1 MKSALITGANGQD
14 AFYLTKYLLE
24 KNYCVVLTT
33 RKYNKLFVSNLINE
47 IGDVAI
53 ENKNLYVRESSITN
67 KEEISELFREFVFH
81 EIYNLGGQSNVV
93 ESFDKKDLSENDP
106 ICAFNNLIYS
116 MKYSDSEIKLF
127 QASSS
132 EMFEDVG
139 REKINEHTK
148 LNPLSP
154 YAIGKARVHEKLINL
169 RDKENLFIVSGIMF
183 NHESP
188 RRSSKYLFGYLADE
202 ILKISNDKSKKLKI
216 SNLNT
221 VRDWGFSGDYVDA
234 MWKTLNHNMPD
245 DYIISTGKSY
255 SVKEIIEHSF
265 KIFDLNY
272 EEFVIE
278 DYNKMRSYDILEKYS
293 DPSKIKNILSWTA
306 GLDGIDVITYII
318 NEKKKYEKLY

>member
-1 MKSALITGANGQD
+1 MKTALVTGAKGQD

-24 KNYCVVLTT
+24 KDYCVVLTT
-33 RKYNKLFVSNLINE
+33 RNYDKLFISNLIYE
-47 IGDVAI
+47 IGEIAH
-53 ENKNLYVRESSITN
+53 ENKNLFFRELSLIN
-67 KEEISELFREFVFH
+67 KEKISELLNEFIFH

-93 ESFDKKDLSENDP
+93 ESFHMEEVSENEP
-106 ICAFNNLIYS
+106 INGFNNLIYNIQ
-116 MKYSDSEIKLF
+116 KSDHEIKLF
-127 QASSS
+127 QATSS

-139 REKINEHTK
+139 REKINEYTK

-154 YAIGKARVHEKLINL
+154 YAIGKAKVHEALINF
-169 RDKENLFIVSGIMF
+169 RDQENLFLVSGIMF

-188 RRSSKYLFGYLADE
+188 RRTSKYLFGFLAQE
-202 ILKISNDKSKKLKI
+202 VLKISNDKSKKLKI

-234 MWKTLNHNMPD
+234 IWKTLNHNRPD

-265 KIFDLNY
+265 RIFDLNY

-278 DYNKMRSYDILEKYS
+278 EYNKMRFYDILEKYS

-306 GLDGIDVITYII
+306 GLDGKDVITYMI
-318 NEKKKYEKLY
+318 NEKRK

>member
-1 MKSALITGANGQD
+1 MKFALITGANGQD

-33 RKYNKLFVSNLINE
+33 RNYDKLFIGNIINE
-47 IGDVAI
+47 IGDIAI
-53 ENKNLYVRESSITN
+53 ENKNLFLRELSINN

-93 ESFDKKDLSENDP
+93 ESFNKKDLSENDP
-106 ICAFNNLIYS
+106 IRSFNNLIYS

-127 QASSS
+127 QATSS
-132 EMFEDVG
+132 EMFKDVG
-139 REKINEHTK
+139 REKINENTK

-154 YAIGKARVHEKLINL
+154 YAIGKARVHEKLISL
-169 RDKENLFIVSGIMF
+169 RDQENLFLVSGIMF

-188 RRSSKYLFGYLADE
+188 RRTSKYLFGFLAE
-202 ILKISNDKSKKLKI
+202 EVLKISNDKSKKLKI

-221 VRDWGFSGDYVDA
+221 VRDWGFSADYVDA
-234 MWKTLNHNMPD
+234 MWKTLNHNRPD

-272 EEFVIE
+272 EDFVIE
-278 DYNKMRSYDILEKYS
+278 EYNKMRSYDILEKYS

-306 GLDGIDVITYII
+306 GLDGKDVITYMI
-318 NEKKKYEKLY
+318 NEKKKR

>member
-1 MKSALITGANGQD
+1 MKTALVTGAKGQD

-24 KNYCVVLTT
+24 KDYCVVLTT
-33 RKYNKLFVSNLINE
+33 RNYDKLFISNLIYE
-47 IGDVAI
+47 IGEIAH
-53 ENKNLYVRESSITN
+53 ENKNLFFRELSLIN
-67 KEEISELFREFVFH
+67 KEKISELLNEFIFH

-93 ESFDKKDLSENDP
+93 ESFHMEEVSENEP
-106 ICAFNNLIYS
+106 INGFNNLIYNIQ
-116 MKYSDSEIKLF
+116 KSDHEIKLF
-127 QASSS
+127 QATSS

-139 REKINEHTK
+139 REKINEYTK

-154 YAIGKARVHEKLINL
+154 YAIGKAKVHEALINF
-169 RDKENLFIVSGIMF
+169 RDQENLFLVSGIMF

-188 RRSSKYLFGYLADE
+188 RRTSKYLFGFLAQE
-202 ILKISNDKSKKLKI
+202 VLKISNDKSKKLKI

-221 VRDWGFSGDYVDA
+221 VRDWGFSADYVDA
-234 MWKTLNHNMPD
+234 MWKTLNHNRPD

-272 EEFVIE
+272 EDFVIE
-278 DYNKMRSYDILEKYS
+278 EYNKMRSYDILEKYS

-306 GLDGIDVITYII
+306 GLDGKDVITYMI
-318 NEKKKYEKLY
+318 NEKKKR

>member
-1 MKSALITGANGQD
+1 MKTALVTGAKGQD

-24 KNYCVVLTT
+24 KDYCVVLTT
-33 RKYNKLFVSNLINE
+33 RNYDKLFIRNLIYE
-47 IGDVAI
+47 IGEIAH
-53 ENKNLYVRESSITN
+53 ENKNLFFRELSLIN
-67 KEEISELFREFVFH
+67 KEKISELFNEFIFH

-93 ESFDKKDLSENDP
+93 ESFHMEEVSENEP
-106 ICAFNNLIYS
+106 INGFNNLIYNIQ
-116 MKYSDSEIKLF
+116 KSDHEIKLF
-127 QASSS
+127 QATSS

-139 REKINEHTK
+139 REKINEYTK

-154 YAIGKARVHEKLINL
+154 YAIGKAKVHEALINF
-169 RDKENLFIVSGIMF
+169 RDQENLFLVSGIMF

-188 RRSSKYLFGYLADE
+188 RRTSKYLFGYLAE
-202 ILKISNDKSKKLKI
+202 EVLKISNDKSKKLKI

-221 VRDWGFSGDYVDA
+221 VRDWGFSADYVDA
-234 MWKTLNHNMPD
+234 MWKTLNHNRPD

-272 EEFVIE
+272 EDFVIE
-278 DYNKMRSYDILEKYS
+278 EYNKMRSYDILEKYS

-306 GLDGIDVITYII
+306 GLDGKDVITYMI
-318 NEKKKYEKLY
+318 NEKKKR

>member
-1 MKSALITGANGQD
+1 MKTALVTGAKGQD

-24 KNYCVVLTT
+24 KDYCVVLTT
-33 RKYNKLFVSNLINE
+33 RNYDKLFISNLIYE
-47 IGDVAI
+47 IGEIAH
-53 ENKNLYVRESSITN
+53 ENKNLFFRELSLIN
-67 KEEISELFREFVFH
+67 KEKISELLNEFIFH

-93 ESFDKKDLSENDP
+93 ESFHMEEVSENEP
-106 ICAFNNLIYS
+106 INGFNNLIYNIQ
-116 MKYSDSEIKLF
+116 KSDHEIKLF
-127 QASSS
+127 QATSS

-139 REKINEHTK
+139 REKINEYTK

-154 YAIGKARVHEKLINL
+154 YAIGKAKVHEALINF
-169 RDKENLFIVSGIMF
+169 RDQENLFLVSGIMF

-188 RRSSKYLFGYLADE
+188 RRTSKYLFGFLAQE
-202 ILKISNDKSKKLKI
+202 VLKISNDKSKKLKI

-221 VRDWGFSGDYVDA
+221 VRDWGFSADYVDA
-234 MWKTLNHNMPD
+234 MWKTLNHNRPD

-272 EEFVIE
+272 EDFVIE
-278 DYNKMRSYDILEKYS
+278 EYNKMRSYDILEKSS

-306 GLDGIDVITYII
+306 GLDGKDVITYMI
-318 NEKKKYEKLY
+318 NEQKKR

>member
-1 MKSALITGANGQD
+1 MKTALVTGAKGQD

-24 KNYCVVLTT
+24 KDYCVVLTT
-33 RKYNKLFVSNLINE
+33 RNYDKLFISNLIYE
-47 IGDVAI
+47 IGEIAH
-53 ENKNLYVRESSITN
+53 ENKNLFFRELSLIN
-67 KEEISELFREFVFH
+67 KEKISELLNEFIFH

-93 ESFDKKDLSENDP
+93 ESFHMEEVSENEP
-106 ICAFNNLIYS
+106 INGFNNLIYNIQ
-116 MKYSDSEIKLF
+116 KSDHEIKLF
-127 QASSS
+127 QATSS

-139 REKINEHTK
+139 REKINEYTK

-154 YAIGKARVHEKLINL
+154 YAIGKAKVHEALINF
-169 RDKENLFIVSGIMF
+169 RDQENLFLVSGIMF

-188 RRSSKYLFGYLADE
+188 RRTSKYLFGFLAQE
-202 ILKISNDKSKKLKI
+202 VLKISNDKSKKLKI

-234 MWKTLNHNMPD
+234 MWKTLNHNRPD

-265 KIFDLNY
+265 RIFDLNY

-278 DYNKMRSYDILEKYS
+278 EYNKMRFYDILEKYS

-306 GLDGIDVITYII
+306 GLDGKDVITYMI
-318 NEKKKYEKLY
+318 NEKRK

>member
-1 MKSALITGANGQD
+1 MKTALVTGAKGQD

-24 KNYCVVLTT
+24 KDYCVVLTT
-33 RKYNKLFVSNLINE
+33 RNYDKLFIRNLIYE
-47 IGDVAI
+47 IGEIAH
-53 ENKNLYVRESSITN
+53 ENKNLFFRELSLIN
-67 KEEISELFREFVFH
+67 KEKISELFNEFIFH

-93 ESFDKKDLSENDP
+93 ESFHMEEVSENEP
-106 ICAFNNLIYS
+106 INGFNNLIYNIQ
-116 MKYSDSEIKLF
+116 KSDYEIKLF
-127 QASSS
+127 QATSS

-139 REKINEHTK
+139 REKINEYTK

-154 YAIGKARVHEKLINL
+154 YAIGKAKVHEALINF
-169 RDKENLFIVSGIMF
+169 RDQENLFLVSGIMF

-188 RRSSKYLFGYLADE
+188 RRTSKYLFGYLAE
-202 ILKISNDKSKKLKI
+202 EVLKISNDKTKKLKI

-221 VRDWGFSGDYVDA
+221 VRDWGFSADYVDA
-234 MWKTLNHNMPD
+234 MWKTLNHNRPD

-272 EEFVIE
+272 EDFVIE
-278 DYNKMRSYDILEKYS
+278 EYNKMRSYDILEKYS

-306 GLDGIDVITYII
+306 GLDGKDVITYMI
-318 NEKKKYEKLY
+318 NEKKKR

>member
-1 MKSALITGANGQD
+1 MKTALVTGAKGQD

-24 KNYCVVLTT
+24 KDYCVVLTT
-33 RKYNKLFVSNLINE
+33 RNYDKLFISNLIYE
-47 IGDVAI
+47 IGEIAH
-53 ENKNLYVRESSITN
+53 ENKNLFFRELSLIN
-67 KEEISELFREFVFH
+67 KEKISELLNEFIFH

-93 ESFDKKDLSENDP
+93 ESFHMEEVSENEP
-106 ICAFNNLIYS
+106 INGFNNLIYNI
-116 MKYSDSEIKLF
+116 KKSDHEIKLF
-127 QASSS
+127 QATSS

-139 REKINEHTK
+139 REKINEYTK

-154 YAIGKARVHEKLINL
+154 YAIGKAKVHEALINF
-169 RDKENLFIVSGIMF
+169 RDQENLFLVSGIMF

-188 RRSSKYLFGYLADE
+188 RRTSKYLFGFLAQE
-202 ILKISNDKSKKLKI
+202 VLKISNDKSKKLKI

-234 MWKTLNHNMPD
+234 MWKTLNHNRPD

-265 KIFDLNY
+265 RIFDLNY

-278 DYNKMRSYDILEKYS
+278 EYNKMRFYDILEKYS

-306 GLDGIDVITYII
+306 GLDGKDVITYMI
-318 NEKKKYEKLY
+318 NEKRK

>member
-1 MKSALITGANGQD
+1 MKTALVTGAKGQD

-24 KNYCVVLTT
+24 KDYCVVLTT
-33 RKYNKLFVSNLINE
+33 RNYDKLFISNLIYE
-47 IGDVAI
+47 IGEIAH
-53 ENKNLYVRESSITN
+53 ENKNLFFRELSLIN
-67 KEEISELFREFVFH
+67 KEKISELLNEFIFH

-93 ESFDKKDLSENDP
+93 ESFHMEEVSENEP
-106 ICAFNNLIYS
+106 INGFNNLIYNIQ
-116 MKYSDSEIKLF
+116 KSDHEIKLF
-127 QASSS
+127 QATSS

-139 REKINEHTK
+139 REKINEYTK

-154 YAIGKARVHEKLINL
+154 YAIGKAKVHEALINF
-169 RDKENLFIVSGIMF
+169 RDQENLFLVSGIMF

-188 RRSSKYLFGYLADE
+188 RRTSKYLFGYLAE
-202 ILKISNDKSKKLKI
+202 EVLKISNDKSKKLKI

-221 VRDWGFSGDYVDA
+221 VRDWGFSADYVDA
-234 MWKTLNHNMPD
+234 MWKTLNHNRPD

-272 EEFVIE
+272 EDFVIE
-278 DYNKMRSYDILEKYS
+278 EYNKMRSYDILEKYS

-306 GLDGIDVITYII
+306 GLDGKDVITYMI
-318 NEKKKYEKLY
+318 NEKKKR

>member
-1 MKSALITGANGQD
+1 MKTALVTGAKGQD

-24 KNYCVVLTT
+24 KDYCVVLTT
-33 RKYNKLFVSNLINE
+33 RNYDKLFISNLIYE
-47 IGDVAI
+47 IGEIAH
-53 ENKNLYVRESSITN
+53 ENKNLFFRELSLIN
-67 KEEISELFREFVFH
+67 KEKISELLNEFIFH

-93 ESFDKKDLSENDP
+93 ESFHMEEVSENEP
-106 ICAFNNLIYS
+106 INGFNNLIYNIQ
-116 MKYSDSEIKLF
+116 KSDHEIKLF
-127 QASSS
+127 QATSS

-139 REKINEHTK
+139 REKINEYTK

-154 YAIGKARVHEKLINL
+154 YAIGKAKVHEALINF
-169 RDKENLFIVSGIMF
+169 RDQENLFLVSGIMF

-188 RRSSKYLFGYLADE
+188 RRTSKYLFGFLAE
-202 ILKISNDKSKKLKI
+202 EVLKISNDKSKKLKI

-234 MWKTLNHNMPD
+234 MWKTLNHNRPD

-272 EEFVIE
+272 EDFVIE
-278 DYNKMRSYDILEKYS
+278 EYNKMRSYDILEKYS

-306 GLDGIDVITYII
+306 GLDGKDVITYMI
-318 NEKKKYEKLY
+318 NEKKKR